1 MQVNIKV
8 RWVLA
13 RQERRTEHSTQKK
26 QQTERH
32 RNLRE
37 PGTPRKL
44 FRTVMC
50 VCSGGGQ
57 YVEIEAREEGKVQ
70 VIH

>member
-1 MQVNIKV
+1 MEVNIKV

-26 QQTERH
+26 QQAERH

-37 PGTPRKL
+37 PGTPRTL
-44 FRTVMC
+44 FRMVMC
-50 VCSGGGQ
+50 VCSGGEQ
-57 YVEIEAREEGKVQ
+57 HVEIEAREEGEVQ
-70 VIH
+70 VIL

>member
-26 QQTERH
+26 QQVESH

-44 FRTVMC
+44 SRMVMC
-50 VCSGGGQ
+50 V
-57 YVEIEAREEGKVQ
+57 
-70 VIH
+70 